1 VDEVA
6 KIMERYDYDA
16 SQLISM
22 LHDTQAKF
30 NYLPKEALEF
40 LSEKL
45 KVPLPEVYR
54 IATFYKAF
62 SLNPKGKYHVKVCL
76 GTACHV
82 RGSQRIL
89 EQAELRLGIKNNET
103 RKDGLFSLES
113 VNCLGCCAIGPVI
126 MVNEEFIGNVKTS
139 QVERILKKYGDDR

>member
-1 VDEVA
+1 VDDVFN
-6 KIMERYDYDA
+6 IMERYDYDA

-30 NYLPKEALEF
+30 NYLPKEALE
-40 LSEKL
+40 LLGERL

-62 SLNPKGKYHVKVCL
+62 SLTPKGKYHVKVCL

-89 EQAELRLGIKNNET
+89 DQVELRLGIKNNET
-103 RKDGLFSLES
+103 RKDGIFSLES

-126 MVNEEFIGNVKTS
+126 MMNEEFIGNVKTS
-139 QVERILKKYGDDR
+139 QVERILKKYG

>member
-1 VDEVA
+1 MDDVFN
-6 KIMERYDYDA
+6 IMERYDYDA

-22 LHDTQAKF
+22 LHDTQAIF
-30 NYLPKEALEF
+30 NHLPKEALE
-40 LSEKL
+40 LISERL
-45 KVPLPEVYR
+45 KVPLPEIYR

-62 SLNPKGKYHVKVCL
+62 SLTPKGKYHVKVCL

-89 EQAELRLGIKNNET
+89 DQAELRLEIKNNET

-113 VNCLGCCAIGPVI
+113 VNCLGCCALGPVI
-126 MVNEEFIGNVKTS
+126 VINKDYIGNVKTS
-139 QVERILKKYGDDR
+139 QVERILKKFR

>member
-1 VDEVA
+1 MDDVFN
-6 KIMERYDYDA
+6 IMERYDYDA

-30 NYLPKEALEF
+30 NYLPKEALE
-40 LSEKL
+40 LLGERL

-62 SLNPKGKYHVKVCL
+62 SLTPKGKYHVKVCL

-89 EQAELRLGIKNNET
+89 DQVELRLGIKNNET
-103 RKDGLFSLES
+103 RKDGIFSLES

-126 MVNEEFIGNVKTS
+126 MMNEEFIGNVKTS
-139 QVERILKKYGDDR
+139 QVERILKKYG